1 MRKIIAITILGILI
15 GTTSIDVKANERVDT
30 IINEMEI
37 EDSEMTSLEFLNAI
51 TKKLN
56 LKSGYETIYE
66 FNEYAKEHYA
76 KIDPYHIEN
85 GSRVWNTKIIEQS
98 DEIIIIITGHK
109 VYLVNNNKVTSV
121 GEEKYKNYEVNLLD
135 IINETSNIY
144 IISPI
149 LSPLDEIV
157 INDNYGYR
165 TDPINGGSAFHSGVD
180 LRASIGTNIYA
191 TEKGKV
197 KSVIYSDSGY
207 GYHIEIEHENGK
219 STLYAHCSELLVQ
232 EGQNV
237 NAGDLI
243 AKAGSTGRSTGSHL
257 HFEYR
262 ENGESKDPMKYIEGG
277 N

>member
-15 GTTSIDVKANERVDT
+15 GTTSIDVKAKERVDT

-76 KIDPYHIEN
+76 KIDPYHTDN

-180 LRASIGTNIYA
+180 LRASLNIG
-191 TEKGKV
+191 
-197 KSVIYSDSGY
+197 
-207 GYHIEIEHENGK
+207 
-219 STLYAHCSELLVQ
+219 
-232 EGQNV
+232 
-237 NAGDLI
+237 
-243 AKAGSTGRSTGSHL
+243 
-257 HFEYR
+257 
-262 ENGESKDPMKYIEGG
+262 
-277 N
+277 